1 MTGKRQM
8 SENNKVQQSVTPKML
23 DDENQTR
30 GCIWGKE
37 DLQA

>member
-1 MTGKRQM
+1 MTSKREM
-8 SENNKVQQSVTPKML
+8 SGNGKVQQSPKVL